1 MLFVV
6 LCRVSLPALPKG
18 VLQIIVVDGANRPC
32 FMQQMLVLPAPAAQ
46 EMNTL
51 WSQLLRGQLS
61 TAPAPAATP
70 TSTSTA
76 GSAAAGSSEVVPA
89 SRSSSMQ
96 SSGSM
101 PDAATGQAKRVGPQ
115 EIQALWQHTFYRI
128 VTDIAALLLARKP
141 AGAQAAAESPAAAA
155 GGPQVIMDTPESRR
169 KISSLTHFLA
179 ANGKWAV
186 LELLTDHVFGS
197 GSSAR
202 AMYATRTLAG
212 TAAAPVPVLSATAP
226 VAAPAGPD
234 SAGTEPASTG
244 AAGAAGS
251 AQVGTSEIQ
260 PAELQSPAAVNSS
273 AGSSSGGK
281 QPPSAEVPT
290 AAPAAGARDR
300 PVAHGGAGAVDSTA
314 AKAGTDRSLFARLRL
329 KFKAAL
335 KDK

>member
-1 MLFVV
+1 M

-32 FMQQMLVLPAPAAQ
+32 FMQHMLVLPAPAAQ

-61 TAPAPAATP
+61 TAPAPAAATAP
-70 TSTSTA
+70 AVTSTA
-76 GSAAAGSSEVVPA
+76 APAAAGSSEVPPA

-96 SSGSM
+96 SSSSM
-101 PDAATGQAKRVGPQ
+101 PDAAAGQAKRVGPQ
-115 EIQALWQHTFYRI
+115 EIQGMWQDTFYRI

-141 AGAQAAAESPAAAA
+141 AGAQAAAESPAAA
-155 GGPQVIMDTPESRR
+155 GGPQVSMDTPESRR
-169 KISSLTHFLA
+169 KMSSLTHFLA

-202 AMYATRTLAG
+202 AMYAARTLAG
-212 TAAAPVPVLSATAP
+212 TAAAAALPVLPSTAP

-234 SAGTEPASTG
+234 SADTG
-244 AAGAAGS
+244 SGPTAARAAGAAGS
-251 AQVGTSEIQ
+251 GQSRTSEIQ
-260 PAELQSPAAVNSS
+260 PAEVQSPASVNSS
-273 AGSSSGGK
+273 ADSK
-281 QPPSAEVPT
+281 QPLSGQMPT
-290 AAPAAGARDR
+290 AAPAAGTRDGS
-300 PVAHGGAGAVDSTA
+300 VTEGAAPAVRSTA
-314 AKAGTDRSLFARLRL
+314 AKAVIDRSLLARLRL